1 MNKNKNKNIKSS
13 QKEENV
19 NVRRVRQ
26 LDETNTN
33 KNNKKEKPS
42 VVSRS
47 ARMMDFSQFLKNFQ
61 NFSTNLINFT
71 KKIKIVEQ
79 PTGGIYKDVNRK
91 LNISSYPDYFEVSSY
106 NDHVYAIKI
115 KKEFEYEYPIKL
127 TYREIKAFQSIA
139 YREEYKNM
147 NTTGF
152 NNEQLHFYESRNKYI
167 DDIAAG
173 KPWSVWYGA
182 DPRSKEQVTLIWNR
196 IRGGALDDKVAHV
209 DYGSLFTWE
218 GKIVV
223 KIDTK
228 WNITL
233 SFRTEDG
240 WLPDNKQWIYGS
252 LRMYRRELTWSS
264 KYVDRATYY
273 APPNNVDGF
282 ENESVYTDEY
292 NEKLRVIRKIPRVWC
307 YTMGDDRVC
316 SDGGGGMDRVY
327 NRGLPYYYGPISKS
341 ADKNNS
347 DINYCTIAN
356 GKGTNLNCL
365 QGMGRYVYISTINDS
380 YNISDQTVYVSKSGA
395 GKSIVDFDAHI
406 VGYYGGNKQSDQ
418 DIKVEFSFNYLP
430 KIEQEQTL
438 LYPTIVICLPG
449 SFSWRYVSD
458 KSLHAFYYP
467 PQQLPYNVQR
477 TIVGNYNTYDR
488 SVEFKTDLKKILVD
502 DVGMGGYPEDMLMAM
517 ITDSTGPISFEVT
530 SDTYYGNMTRPPEY
544 NLFQDSIFSIFSI
557 KVFSDNFFGLTIPDP
572 SGGTFTLK
580 ITQEATSIY
589 AKRDIIVKFEWS
601 CKNKENIFRPEFTFT
616 RKETTINVIDSP
628 MDVYNPKVKSTTQS
642 VGKDNDVGADDA
654 ETELEVTSVTNRK
667 QPILNGTCFL

>member
-47 ARMMDFSQFLKNFQ
+47 SRMMDFSQLIKNIT
-61 NFSTNLINFT
+61 NFATTIINYT
-71 KKIKIVEQ
+71 KKFVEPI
-79 PTGGIYKDVNRK
+79 PTGGIYKDVTRK
-91 LNISSYPDYFEVSSY
+91 VNISSYPDYFEVSSY

-127 TYREIKAFQSIA
+127 TYREIKVFQPSQLSE
-139 YREEYKNM
+139 YRNM

-152 NNEQLHFYESRNKYI
+152 DNQQVPFYESKKKYI

-182 DPRSKEQVTLIWNR
+182 DPRSSER
-196 IRGGALDDKVAHV
+196 HYLDWYGVSNDLFDKKKSSA
-209 DYGSLFTWE
+209 DGSLFTWE

-252 LRMYRRELTWSS
+252 LRMYRRELTWSN
-264 KYVDRATYY
+264 KYVNRITSY

-282 ENESVYTDEY
+282 EDESVYTDEY

-307 YTMGDDRVC
+307 YTLGDDGICR
-316 SDGGGGMDRVY
+316 DDINMLTAYD
-327 NRGLPYYYGPISKS
+327 RGLPYYYGPICKS
-341 ADKNNS
+341 AAQNNS
-347 DINYCTIAN
+347 EINYCTNAN

-365 QGMGRYVYISTINDS
+365 LGMARYVYISTINDS

-406 VGYYGGNKQSDQ
+406 VGYYNGNRQSDQ

-430 KIEQEQTL
+430 KIEQAFLALKL
-438 LYPTIVICLPG
+438 LDPTIVICLPG
-449 SFSWRYVSD
+449 SFSGRYVSD
-458 KSLHAFYYP
+458 TTIHGFDYP
-467 PQQLPYNVQR
+467 PQQLQYNVQR
-477 TIVGNYNTYDR
+477 SIIGNYSSYSR
-488 SVEFKTDLKKILVD
+488 SVEFKTDLKQILVED
-502 DVGMGGYPEDMLMAM
+502 NGTREYPETMLMAM
-517 ITDSTGPISFEVT
+517 ITDSTGPISFELT
-530 SDTYYGNMTRPPEY
+530 DTTYNGDMRPPPEY

-557 KVFSDNFFGLTIPDP
+557 KVFSDNYFGFSIPES

-589 AKRDIIVKFEWS
+589 AKKDTSVKFEWS
-601 CKNKENIFRPEFTFT
+601 CKYGNIFRSEFTFT
-616 RKETTINVIDSP
+616 RKD
-628 MDVYNPKVKSTTQS
+628 
-642 VGKDNDVGADDA
+642 
-654 ETELEVTSVTNRK
+654 
-667 QPILNGTCFL
+667 